1 MITITTEDV
10 QEIVADIGRNIE
22 TGIPGLVQSFREAD
36 VPHANPPE
44 AATVL
49 ETQTAPE
56 VAGEPEP
63 LTEEQVAEIAKA
75 EKLEE
80 FNAERATRGEKPL
93 KRMPP
98 ERKARR
104 TAPVVQVEL
113 DEALAEI
120 ERLKLTQDRAGGTH
134 GGQVIELQDTLTK
147 RDDQIASQRDALAE
161 VHEAIATQR
170 GEIERLHALP
180 MTASAVQDRDKT
192 IAELR
197 ANEARAA
204 ETATQMAKYLQLK
217 TTVIA
222 TLTDDLDARTA
233 ELMALKREPNPAPE
247 VIDGDSSVD
256 VLAGEITR
264 RGWKVS
270 LSR

>member
-1 MITITTEDV
+1 MSALDDIQNNTPTESPCDPYDKPLLPLAKLFA
-10 QEIVADIGRNIE
+10 ESTDP
-22 TGIPGLVQSFREAD
+22 GISGLVAQFKEAD
-36 VPHANPPE
+36 VPHSNPPE

-56 VAGEPEP
+56 VAGNPEP

-98 ERKARR
+98 ERKTRR

-113 DEALAEI
+113 DKALAEI
-120 ERLKLTQDRAGGTH
+120 ME
-134 GGQVIELQDTLTK
+134 
-147 RDDQIASQRDALAE
+147 RDDLIASQTAIIEQLKAGVQRDRAIAE
-161 VHEAIATQR
+161 LQADLVHEKEITTTLTAKITELHA
-170 GEIERLHALP
+170 EIERLHALP

-192 IAELR
+192 IAGLR
-197 ANEARAA
+197 AEIGDRDKQITEASLEIIALAKAIAVA
-204 ETATQMAKYLQLK
+204 ENVNLGLESLSIEDIVECMA
-217 TTVIA
+217 I
-222 TLTDDLDARTA
+222 
-233 ELMALKREPNPAPE
+233 
-247 VIDGDSSVD
+247 
-256 VLAGEITR
+256 
-264 RGWKVS
+264 RGWKVT